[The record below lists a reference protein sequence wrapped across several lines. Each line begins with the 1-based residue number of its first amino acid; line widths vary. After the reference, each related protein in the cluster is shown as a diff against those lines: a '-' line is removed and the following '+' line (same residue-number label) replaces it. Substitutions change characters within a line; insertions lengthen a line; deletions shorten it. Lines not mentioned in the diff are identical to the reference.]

1 MTNIIKMLFKKNVLV
16 PGLIAL
22 FFGSLS
28 AQNKVIDIWNGK
40 VPDAIAAPAIH
51 QSIDSSGGWIK
62 IINVT
67 TPTLEV
73 YLPEKENANGTA
85 VIVCPG
91 GAYYG
96 LAFNHEGKQVAK
108 WLSSLGITVFVLH
121 YRLPNDALMND
132 KSIAPLQDAQRAIRL
147 VRQRAKEWNIDPL
160 KIGVMGFSAG
170 GHLASSV
177 SVHYNDEVY
186 ETTDTTSA
194 RPDFSILIYP
204 VITMDEAATNTGSR
218 YNLLGKAPAEKMVKY
233 FSNELQ
239 VTKNTAPAF
248 LVHSID
254 DGAVPVINSINY
266 AMALKQNKVPCE
278 LHLYQTGGHGYGMGY
293 SNNTESTWPRACENW
308 MKMNGLLKGINN
320 DKDK

>member
-1 MTNIIKMLFKKNVLV
+1 MFFKKIVLV
-16 PGLIAL
+16 LSFIVL

-40 VPDAIAAPAIH
+40 VPNAISAPAIH

-67 TPTLEV
+67 TPILEM
-73 YLPEKENANGTA
+73 YLPEREKANGTA

-91 GAYYG
+91 GSYYG

-132 KSIAPLQDAQRAIRL
+132 KSMAPLQDAQRAIRL

-170 GHLASSV
+170 GHVASSV
-177 SVHYNDEVY
+177 SVHYNDVVY
-186 ETTDTTSA
+186 KTTDTTSA
-194 RPDFSILIYP
+194 RPDFSVLIYP
-204 VITMDEAATNTGSR
+204 VITMDSALTNTWSR
-218 YNLLGKAPAEKMVKY
+218 YNLLGKTPSEKLVQY

-239 VTKNTAPAF
+239 VNSHTPPAF
-248 LVHSID
+248 LIHSID
-254 DGAVPVINSINY
+254 DDAVPVANSIHY
-266 AMALKQNKVPCE
+266 AMALHQNNIPCE
-278 LHLYQTGGHGYGMGY
+278 LHLYQTGKHGYGMGR
-293 SNNTESTWPRACENW
+293 STNTETTWTGACEKW
-308 MKMNGLLKGINN
+308 LKMNGLLNK
-320 DKDK
+320 

>member
-1 MTNIIKMLFKKNVLV
+1 MMAKMFLKKIVLV
-16 PGLIAL
+16 LSFIASL
-22 FFGSLS
+22 LCSLS

-40 VPDAIAAPAIH
+40 VPGAILAPAIH
-51 QSIDSSGGWIK
+51 QVIDSSGGWVK

-67 TPTLEV
+67 SPTLEM
-73 YLPEKENANGTA
+73 YLPEKNKANGTA
-85 VIVCPG
+85 VIICPG

-96 LAFNHEGKQVAK
+96 LAFVHEGKQVAQ
-108 WLSSLGITVFVLH
+108 WLSSLGVTAFVLH
-121 YRLPNDALMND
+121 YRLPNDATMKD
-132 KSIAPLQDAQRAIRL
+132 KSLAPLQDAQLAMRL
-147 VRQRAKEWNIDPL
+147 VRKQAKEWNIDPL

-177 SVHYNDEVY
+177 SVHYNDKVY

-204 VITMDEAATNTGSR
+204 VITMDAAATNTGSR
-218 YNLLGKAPAEKMVKY
+218 DNLLGKAPSEKIVKY

-254 DGAVPVINSINY
+254 DGAVPVVNSINY
-266 AMALKQNKVPCE
+266 AMTLKQNKVPCE

-293 SNNTESTWPRACENW
+293 SSNTESTWPQACEKW
-308 MKMNGLLKGINN
+308 MKMNGLLSK
-320 DKDK
+320 